1 MTILL
6 ILLLLFL
13 AALFYLRWQ
22 WLRNPT
28 GVINFFMRRM
38 MSRQQREQQ
47 NAYERRQNERRR
59 YERKSN
65 YRSTGKE
72 SIIPQ
77 EYAEDVAFEEVKS
90 FGSDEDILPQEK
102 STERSATY
110 ERGRDEGQVSDA
122 EWEDIK

>member
-13 AALFYLRWQ
+13 GALFYLRWQ
-22 WLRNPT
+22 WLRNPAS
-28 GVINFFMRRM
+28 VINFFMRRM
-38 MSRQQREQQ
+38 MGRQQREQQ
-47 NAYERRQNERRR
+47 NAYKRRQNERRR
-59 YERKSN
+59 YERKSY

-77 EYAEDVAFEEVKS
+77 EYAEDVAFEEVKT
-90 FGSDEDILPQEK
+90 FGSDEDILSAKQKED
-102 STERSATY
+102 RSATY